1 MTGLLGGPC
10 KKSEMSRVLFSI
22 YVWTV
27 FVLLFLLFFVIISA
41 VYILTLPF
49 DRYKRTTNRLLGMMA
64 WCMMHV
70 SPGWKINIR
79 GQEKFNPD
87 ESTIFIA
94 NHESFMDIPL
104 TYQLPWKMKWVVK
117 RSMSYIPVMGWLV
130 ILTGHLTINRTSKSA
145 IKKLS
150 NLVKPIKDK
159 VPVMIFPEGTRSLDG
174 NIKSFK
180 NGAFLLAMEHGFKIQ
195 PIAIEGAHEALAS
208 GSKLFNP
215 VCTFNLSVL
224 DSIDPKDFQSM
235 TELKEYAR
243 NKIIEEQERL
253 QKLE

>member
-1 MTGLLGGPC
+1 
-10 KKSEMSRVLFSI
+10 MSKILFSI
-22 YVWTV
+22 YVWTAYI
-27 FVLLFLLFFVIISA
+27 LLFLLFFVIISI
-41 VYILTLPF
+41 VYVLTFPF
-49 DRYKRTTNRLLGMMA
+49 DRYKKITNRILGMMA

-70 SPGWKINIR
+70 SPGWKINLS
-79 GQEKFNPD
+79 GVEKFNPD

-104 TYQLPWKMKWVVK
+104 AYQLPWKMKWVVK

-130 ILTGHLTINRTSKSA
+130 ILTGHLTINRESSSA
-145 IKKLS
+145 LKKLA
-150 NLVKPIKDK
+150 NLVTPIKDK

-174 NIKSFK
+174 TIKAFK

-195 PIAIEGAHEALAS
+195 PIAIEGAYEALAS

-215 VCTFNLSVL
+215 SCTFNLSVL
-224 DSIDPKDFQSM
+224 DSIDPQNFESM
-235 TELKEYAR
+235 TALKDYAR
-243 NKIIEEQERL
+243 NKIIEEQQRL